1 MSRDQK
7 RKSLRIDA
15 DLPVTVVDEQEGER
29 PAVIGAAR
37 NISLGGIYFES
48 DLPLNVGQRVTLQLS
63 TFKGIVELS
72 AVVLRKKEN
81 GYACEFVDTELS
93 NVKVMAAAFFPAV
106 EP

>member
-7 RKSLRIDA
+7 RKSWRIDA
-15 DLPVTVVDEQEGER
+15 DLPVTLVDAQEGQS

-48 DLPLNVGQRVTLQLS
+48 DISLNVGQRVTLQLS

-72 AVVLRKKEN
+72 AVVLRKKEK